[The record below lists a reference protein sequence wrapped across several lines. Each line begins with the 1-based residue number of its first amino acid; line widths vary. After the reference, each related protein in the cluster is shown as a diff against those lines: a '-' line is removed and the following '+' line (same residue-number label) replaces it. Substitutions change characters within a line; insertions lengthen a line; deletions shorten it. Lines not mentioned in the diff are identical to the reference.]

1 MIEKRSQTNRLRV
14 KVLGIAGAAAFVA
27 LGALGLSTNGQPN
40 LGGVVLAGSGDAP
53 ANTTYVQPTD
63 SAMTM
68 GATATM
74 TTPSSIE
81 ATAKAVP
88 KSGG

>member
-1 MIEKRSQTNRLRV
+1 MIEKTSQTNRLRV

-27 LGALGLSTNGQPN
+27 LGALGLANGQPSP
-40 LGGVVLAGSGDAP
+40 GGVVLAGSGDAP

>member
-1 MIEKRSQTNRLRV
+1 MIEKRSKANRLRI
-14 KVLGIAGAAAFVA
+14 KVLGLAGAAAFVA
-27 LGALGLSTNGQPN
+27 LGALSLVNGHANPS
-40 LGGVVLAGSGDAP
+40 GVVLAGSGDAP

-63 SAMTM
+63 NAMTM

-88 KSGG
+88 SSGG

>member
-1 MIEKRSQTNRLRV
+1 MIEKSWQAKGLRV
-14 KVLGIAGAAAFVA
+14 KVFGLAGAAAFVV
-27 LGALGLSTNGQPN
+27 LGALSLANGPASPS
-40 LGGVVLAGSGDAP
+40 GVVLAGSGDAP

-63 SAMTM
+63 NAMTM

-88 KSGG
+88 KSVG